1 MDLCQRTKE
10 LWAAYLADC
19 NAGSF
24 DELTGIAPDC
34 SIIGT
39 GKHEIYRDLEQFSQA
54 MRRDLQ
60 DQNDLQFHF
69 RDFWCTEQVVDEQCS
84 LVYGGLY
91 IGADCESSGIHI
103 NMDSRFSVLYKKVG
117 QEWQVIHLHQSVPNP
132 EQLDGEYYPRTLTQ
146 QIERSRETIEYL
158 TRLAQRDSLTGLIN
172 FNTLQSFYTDLDKHG
187 AWIFV
192 VDMDDFKAI
201 NDTHG
206 HLAGNHVLKRVAS
219 LLTSTMRAQDLVC
232 RMGGDEFVLLCCGL
246 GTEQNAQDLMR
257 RLLARAAEVAGE
269 EPAWTGISIGASPI
283 HSGDCLETAF
293 KRADQALYQA
303 KAAGKNQGC
312 IL

>member
-1 MDLCQRTKE
+1 M
-10 LWAAYLADC
+10 
-19 NAGSF
+19 
-24 DELTGIAPDC
+24 
-34 SIIGT
+34 
-39 GKHEIYRDLEQFSQA
+39 
-54 MRRDLQ
+54 
-60 DQNDLQFHF
+60 
-69 RDFWCTEQVVDEQCS
+69 VDEQCS
-84 LVYGGLY
+84 LVCGGLY
-91 IGADCESSGIHI
+91 IGADFESTSIWTAGFP
-103 NMDSRFSVLYKKVG
+103 SCTKRWG

-146 QIERSRETIEYL
+146 RSRETIEHL

-187 AWIFV
+187 AWMFV

-219 LLTSTMRAQDLVC
+219 LLTSTMR
-232 RMGGDEFVLLCCGL
+232 
-246 GTEQNAQDLMR
+246 AQDLMR

>member
-10 LWAAYLADC
+10 LWSAYLAGC
-19 NAGSF
+19 NAGTF
-24 DELTGIAPDC
+24 EELSIFAPDC

-39 GKHEIYRDLEQFSQA
+39 GRHELYRNLEQFAQA
-54 MRRDLQ
+54 MRQELQ
-60 DQNDLQFHF
+60 VHGGMQFRF
-69 RDFWCTEQVVDEQCS
+69 RDFWCIEQAVDAQCS
-84 LVYGGLY
+84 LVYGGLH
-91 IGADCESSGIHI
+91 IWADSQVSGVQI
-103 NMDSRFSVLYKKVG
+103 NMDSRFSILYRKIG
-117 QEWQVIHLHQSVPNP
+117 QDWQIVHLHQSMPNP
-132 EQLDGEYYPRTLTQ
+132 EQMDGEYYPHTLTR
-146 QIERSRETIEYL
+146 QIERSRETIEHL

-206 HLAGNHVLKRVAS
+206 HLVGNHVLQRIAA
-219 LLTSTMRAQDLVC
+219 LLTSTMRAHDLVC

-246 GTEQNAQDLMR
+246 GSEQNAQDMMH
-257 RLLARAAEVAGE
+257 RLLTRAAEVARE
-269 EPAWTGISIGASPI
+269 EIAWTGISIGATPI
-283 HSGDCLETAF
+283 HSGDCLESAF
-293 KRADQALYQA
+293 CRADRALYQA
-303 KAAGKNQGC
+303 KASGKNQGC

>member
-10 LWAAYLADC
+10 IWAAYLANC

-24 DELTGIAPDC
+24 DGLASFAPDC

-39 GKHEIYRDLEQFSQA
+39 GSHELYRDLEQFSRAMQA
-54 MRRDLQ
+54 NLADRGSI
-60 DQNDLQFHF
+60 QFHF
-69 RDFWCTEQVVDEQCS
+69 RDFWCTEQVVDDQCS

-91 IGADCESSGIHI
+91 ILGESEESQVHV
-103 NMDSRFSVLYKKVG
+103 NMDSRFSILYKKVEG
-117 QEWQVIHLHQSVPNP
+117 EWKILHLHQSIPNP
-132 EQLDGEYYPRTLTQ
+132 EQMEGEYYPRTLTQ
-146 QIERSRETIEYL
+146 QIERSQETIEYL

-172 FNTLQSFYTDLDKHG
+172 FSTLQSIYTDLDKHD

-201 NDTHG
+201 NDNHG
-206 HLAGNHVLKRVAS
+206 HLAGNHMLKRLS
-219 LLTSTMRAQDLVC
+219 ELLMATVRSHDLVC

-246 GTEQNAQDLMR
+246 GSEQNAQDLMR
-257 RLLARAAEVAGE
+257 RLLARTAEVSSE
-269 EPAWTGISIGASPI
+269 EPAWTGISIGGTPI
-283 HSGDCLETAF
+283 HSDDCLVSAF
-293 KRADQALYQA
+293 KRADKALYQA
-303 KAAGKNQGC
+303 KTQGKNRGS

>member
-1 MDLCQRTKE
+1 M
-10 LWAAYLADC
+10 
-19 NAGSF
+19 
-24 DELTGIAPDC
+24 
-34 SIIGT
+34 
-39 GKHEIYRDLEQFSQA
+39 
-54 MRRDLQ
+54 
-60 DQNDLQFHF
+60 
-69 RDFWCTEQVVDEQCS
+69 VDEQCS

-146 QIERSRETIEYL
+146 RSRETIEHL

-172 FNTLQSFYTDLDKHG
+172 FNTLQSFYTDLDKHSV
-187 AWIFV
+187 WMFV

-219 LLTSTMRAQDLVC
+219 LLTSTMRAQDL
-232 RMGGDEFVLLCCGL
+232 
-246 GTEQNAQDLMR
+246 MR

-283 HSGDCLETAF
+283 HSGDCLKTAF